1 MVTDRNLVRLAAGC
15 AVLLA
20 AGCGGAAREA
30 AAAPV
35 SAHPAHTAGSLTAV
49 QRRVLAARY
58 LAIAQPANRWTC
70 RRPIPVN

>member
-1 MVTDRNLVRLAAGC
+1 VTDRNLVRLAAGC

-30 AAAPV
+30 ATAPV

-49 QRRVLAARY
+49 QVIRDQLD
-58 LAIAQPANRWTC
+58 LPPPDTS
-70 RRPIPVN
+70 